1 MGRRRGPR
9 LITLTSDIG
18 SAYAAQMKGVLAR
31 RRPPG
36 TVVDLAHDLRPHAV
50 GEAAFL
56 LRAMAVGFPA
66 GTVHVAVVDPGVG
79 GRRAPIAI
87 ECADGSTLVGPD
99 NGVLMPLAEALG
111 RPRAFRI
118 EPNRL
123 ESQSRTGTTFDGRD
137 LFAPTAGLLA
147 EGVAAARLG
156 PPIRP
161 KRYSIPTAKPMR
173 AGARGEVVHEDR
185 FGNLVT
191 NIPTEWV
198 PVGTVRVELRLG
210 GGSTR
215 AVPFGTS
222 YEELRRGRL
231 GCLGSSFGLVE
242 VAVAEGNAARRLGA
256 SVGSAVE
263 TRWPPRTTSPSPG
276 RARAGI
282 VAATSARGHRSA
294 HVRR

>member
-1 MGRRRGPR
+1 MRPRRGPR

-18 SAYAAQMKGVLAR
+18 SAYAAQMKAVLAR

-56 LRAMAVGFPA
+56 LRAMAIGFPA

-79 GRRAPIAI
+79 GRRAPIAV

-111 RPRAFRI
+111 RPRAYRI
-118 EPNRL
+118 DPSRL
-123 ESQSRTGTTFDGRD
+123 EPRGRVGTTFDGRD

-147 EGVAAARLG
+147 EGTAARRLG
-156 PPIRP
+156 RPIRP
-161 KRYSIPTAKPMR
+161 KRYSVPAARPLR
-173 AGARGEVVHEDR
+173 GGARGEVVHEDR

-198 PVGTVRVELRLG
+198 PPGTTRVELRLG
-210 GGSTR
+210 GGATR
-215 AVPFGTS
+215 TLPFGSS
-222 YEELRRGRL
+222 YEVLGRGRF
-231 GCLGSSFGLVE
+231 GCLGSSFGLLE
-242 VAVAEGNAARRLGA
+242 IAVAEGNAAQRLAA
-256 SVGSAVE
+256 SVGAAVE
-263 TRWPPRTTSPSPG
+263 TRWLARTVGSRT
-276 RARAGI
+276 
-282 VAATSARGHRSA
+282 
-294 HVRR
+294 RR